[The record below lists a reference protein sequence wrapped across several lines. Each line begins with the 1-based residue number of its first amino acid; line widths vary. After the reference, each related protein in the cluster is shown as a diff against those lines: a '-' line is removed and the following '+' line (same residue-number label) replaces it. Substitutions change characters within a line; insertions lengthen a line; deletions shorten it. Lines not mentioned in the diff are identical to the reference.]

1 MALMSILQYQIL
13 EHIGY
18 CTVNGFRIPIPY
30 LIKDL
35 GDMIASP
42 FPLSLPKDYTLPG
55 SINMDFNSEEDIDV
69 LGCLP
74 GDYSYWWKVR
84 VPCSDESPA
93 VAGPSAAMVPRV
105 TRHIIDAHFAD
116 YCDLVCTQFSR
127 IPQLTKIKCKMFPK
141 TREILIKDGPL
152 YDPVKPEVPGLAPR
166 PPPPIPRVSVSP
178 AGSDRPAPSTC
189 HNCAALQKTLVLA
202 FDQLWAAQTHVKAA
216 VIVGRE
222 AVERSNA
229 RSGGYDALYRIN
241 RDHGMPFE
249 HGDRLPK
256 EYLKKHPRHERND
269 PSQEAKG
276 KARENPPQP
285 DRGRRAPGRGIP
297 GYNQEDPDAEKEAK
311 EAKGKAREN
320 PPQPDHGR
328 SPPPEAG
335 RGIAPELRSSGSRAS
350 MISGDESEESIPPGH
365 SVSASE
371 GSDDEDLL
379 AIYDGDS
386 EKDGNWEMD
395 PNTEGECENE

>member
-93 VAGPSAAMVPRV
+93 VAGPSTAMVPRV

-216 VIVGRE
+216 IIVGRE
-222 AVERSNA
+222 AVEHSNA
-229 RSGGYDALYRIN
+229 RSGGYDALYCIN
-241 RDHGMPFE
+241 
-249 HGDRLPK
+249 
-256 EYLKKHPRHERND
+256 
-269 PSQEAKG
+269 
-276 KARENPPQP
+276 
-285 DRGRRAPGRGIP
+285 
-297 GYNQEDPDAEKEAK
+297 
-311 EAKGKAREN
+311 
-320 PPQPDHGR
+320 
-328 SPPPEAG
+328 
-335 RGIAPELRSSGSRAS
+335 
-350 MISGDESEESIPPGH
+350 
-365 SVSASE
+365 
-371 GSDDEDLL
+371 
-379 AIYDGDS
+379 
-386 EKDGNWEMD
+386 
-395 PNTEGECENE
+395 